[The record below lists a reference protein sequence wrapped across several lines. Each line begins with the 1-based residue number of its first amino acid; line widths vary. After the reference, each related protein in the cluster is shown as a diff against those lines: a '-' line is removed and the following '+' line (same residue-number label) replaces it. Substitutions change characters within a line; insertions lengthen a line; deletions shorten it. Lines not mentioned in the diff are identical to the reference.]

1 MKTIFVLN
9 SDNFEK
15 IYYAF
20 CMATTAA
27 ALNKKVVIFFAGKAI
42 KYIAKKIK
50 FRDQSYRNDDHD
62 NTILDNKFNSN
73 LVSFEELIT
82 SSIELKINFSY
93 CSMID
98 ELISEPIEFLKGI
111 KVKSENLTY
120 IFTEKNNQ
128 KNTIIFI

>member
-27 ALNKKVVIFFAGKAI
+27 ALDKKVVIFFAGKAI
-42 KYIAKKIK
+42 KYISKKIK
-50 FRDQSYRNDDHD
+50 FKDQNYSNNAHD
-62 NTILDNKFNSN
+62 NAILDKKLNSN

-98 ELISEPIEFLKGI
+98 ELISEPIEFLKGM
-111 KVKSENLTY
+111 KVESENLTY

>member
-9 SDNFEK
+9 SENFEK

-27 ALNKKVVIFFAGKAI
+27 ALDKKVVIFFAGKAI

-50 FRDQSYRNDDHD
+50 FKDQNYSNNTHD
-62 NTILDNKFNSN
+62 NTILDKKFNSN

-82 SSIELKINFSY
+82 SSIELKINFLY

-111 KVKSENLTY
+111 KVESENLTY

>member
-9 SDNFEK
+9 SENFEK

-27 ALNKKVVIFFAGKAI
+27 ALDKKVVIFFAGKAI

-50 FRDQSYRNDDHD
+50 FKDQNYSNNTHD
-62 NTILDNKFNSN
+62 NTILDKKFNSN

-111 KVKSENLTY
+111 KVESENLTY